1 MTYGYTSLLHFDQI
15 NWSLYGN
22 TNIFM
27 AFFFREEKKLPVN
40 VSGMHDAPN
49 NPFLI
54 SL

>member
-1 MTYGYTSLLHFDQI
+1 METQI
-15 NWSLYGN
+15 FLWL
-22 TNIFM
+22 
-27 AFFFREEKKLPVN
+27 FFREEKKLPVN